1 MAEQSDRIRR
11 VVAILERERV
21 RYAIIGGH
29 AVSYHH
35 RLRVTVD
42 VDFLVASR
50 ALGRLDKA
58 MSKEGFVTRKRGD
71 VLRVWEAG
79 ADIDKDEPVVDFVP
93 AELQATQK
101 EALRTAIEVTYQG
114 VHLRIVTRAA
124 LVALKFLSATSGHRA
139 AADRAQDVA
148 DLGHVVAQSWTESD
162 AAEARRLVD
171 LYRRGAAVEL
181 DRLIDDL
188 RNDRPIQI

>member
-1 MAEQSDRIRR
+1 M
-11 VVAILERERV
+11 
-21 RYAIIGGH
+21 
-29 AVSYHH
+29 
-35 RLRVTVD
+35 TVD
-42 VDFLVASR
+42 VDFLVAAR
-50 ALGRLDKA
+50 ALGRLDEA
-58 MSKEGFVTRKRGD
+58 MSKEGFLTRRRGD

-79 ADIDKDEPVVDFVP
+79 ADVDRDEPIVDFVP
-93 AELQATQK
+93 AELHATQK

-114 VHLRIVTRAA
+114 VHLRVVTRAA

-148 DLGHVVAQSWTESD
+148 DLGHVVGQSWTNPD
-162 AAEARRLVD
+162 AAEARRLLD
-171 LYRRGAAVEL
+171 LYRPEAGVNL